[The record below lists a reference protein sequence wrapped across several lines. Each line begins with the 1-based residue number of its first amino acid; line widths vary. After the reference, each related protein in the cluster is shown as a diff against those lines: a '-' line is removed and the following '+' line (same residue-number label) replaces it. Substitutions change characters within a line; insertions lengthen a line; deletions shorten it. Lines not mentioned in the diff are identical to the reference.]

1 VLARGFDDGGHFNCS
16 SGYRCRPMETV
27 SDRPPD
33 QPTTGRGTADR
44 CSVQAS
50 AAHIAT
56 VPDDDSAADESKWE
70 LVVLD
75 EVRGSIATQFEVNVR
90 YTLET

>member
-1 VLARGFDDGGHFNCS
+1 
-16 SGYRCRPMETV
+16 
-27 SDRPPD
+27 
-33 QPTTGRGTADR
+33 
-44 CSVQAS
+44 VQAS